1 MSSWKVGDKAI
12 RKGRECE
19 IIHID
24 QSTVPVSLTVRMLD
38 DNNEVGTEFSR
49 ISKIQLKRP
58 DTPVINYKK
67 KTKPKKHR
75 KKKKY
80 EKRGKHHSRYC
91 S

>member
-24 QSTVPVSLTVRMLD
+24 MSTQPASLTVRMLD
-38 DNNEVGTEFSR
+38 DNNEIGTEFSR
-49 ISKIQLKRP
+49 LSKIRKVSAVKTTKP
-58 DTPVINYKK
+58 K
-67 KTKPKKHR
+67 KTKPKKKR
-75 KKKKY
+75 VKKKY
-80 EKRGKHHSRYC
+80 EKRNKYHSRYC